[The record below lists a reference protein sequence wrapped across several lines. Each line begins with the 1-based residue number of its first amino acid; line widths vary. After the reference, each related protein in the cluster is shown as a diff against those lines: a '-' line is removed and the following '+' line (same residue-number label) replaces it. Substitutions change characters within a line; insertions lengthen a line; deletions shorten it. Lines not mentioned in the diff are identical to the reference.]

1 MIDVHTHIIPNV
13 DDGARDIETSLL
25 MIKKEIECG
34 VDTIVFTPHS
44 YLHRFIDKDMII
56 DKFNLL
62 KGELVNYDIK
72 YYLGQEI
79 YYEADTLEK
88 LKNNK
93 YLTINNTKYILIE
106 FDYDITYDDLVDV
119 IYSIRLLGYE
129 PIIAHI
135 ERYNISIKDYYR
147 LKKEFNPLLQV
158 NCEFVLKHKLKALK
172 MIKNKV
178 IDYIAS
184 DCHSTNRRKPNLDKV
199 KKILKRYSFLNID
212 RFN

>member
-34 VDTIVFTPHS
+34 VDTVVFTPHS
-44 YLHRFIDKDMII
+44 YLHRFIDKDKII

-62 KGELVNYDIK
+62 KSELVNYDIK

-88 LKNNK
+88 LGNNK

-106 FDYDITYDDLVDV
+106 FDYDITYDDLVDI

-158 NCEFVLKHKLKALK
+158 NCEFVLKHKIKALK
-172 MIKNKV
+172 MINDKV

-199 KKILKRYSFLNID
+199 KKILKKYSFLNID

>member
-34 VDTIVFTPHS
+34 VDTVVFTPHS

-79 YYEADTLEK
+79 YYEAYTLEK

-106 FDYDITYDDLVDV
+106 FDYDITYDDLVDI

-158 NCEFVLKHKLKALK
+158 NCEFVLKHKIKALK
-172 MIKNKV
+172 MIKDKV